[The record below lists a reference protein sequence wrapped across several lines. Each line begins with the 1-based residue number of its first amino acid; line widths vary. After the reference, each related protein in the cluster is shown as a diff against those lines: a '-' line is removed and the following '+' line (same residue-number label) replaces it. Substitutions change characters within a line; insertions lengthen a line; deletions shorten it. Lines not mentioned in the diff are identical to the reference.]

1 MKTGDSDLIKQINKH
16 RILSAFRPN
25 NSLARIEIANI
36 TNLSPATVTVLTQEL
51 LDAGLLL
58 ERQVAAAG
66 PARPRGRPR
75 VALGLNPDAAYVV
88 GAKISM
94 HQVAVS
100 ITNFVGEVLHE
111 DTSLVRVNRQPPEVV
126 ADLMEE
132 LVSKA
137 AASLGLP
144 LARLSGLGIGL
155 PGFIDSVAG
164 VCHWSPVFG
173 AKAIPFSAMMRQ
185 RLNLPVFVDNDANL
199 VTLAEQ
205 WFGRG
210 RGLSDFLVV
219 SIEHG
224 VGMGAVIGGELYRGH
239 RGFGSEFGH
248 TKIQRNGAL
257 CRCGQ
262 RGCVEAYV
270 ADYAIVREAGAFM
283 SIPDLSDPV
292 ELRRTMVELI
302 AKTRAKEPSLQPLF
316 DRAGEALGVGVANLI
331 NLFNPPLV
339 ILSGSGVQAFDLL
352 ESRFFQSL
360 KSNALSVEQQDT
372 AVVIGS
378 WDDGVWARGAAALVL
393 QSLYQAPL
401 ARPIAT
407 GNRSDGQKS

>member
-248 TKIQRNGAL
+248 TK
-257 CRCGQ
+257 
-262 RGCVEAYV
+262 
-270 ADYAIVREAGAFM
+270 
-283 SIPDLSDPV
+283 SDPV